1 MLSLAHLDDG
11 SGTIAAESNTDTT
24 QGPITSPHTGIDGR
38 ATWVGANVVKRRPED
53 FGTLLSGRPV
63 FQGAMGQF
71 ALCDKQSAGG
81 TDELRKARPRK
92 AEMWTVS
99 P

>member
-1 MLSLAHLDDG
+1 M
-11 SGTIAAESNTDTT
+11 

-38 ATWVGANVVKRRPED
+38 ATWVGANVVKRRPGD
-53 FGTLLSGRPV
+53 FGTLLSGLPV
-63 FQGAMGQF
+63 FQGAMGQLRG
-71 ALCDKQSAGG
+71 AISKVRGG
-81 TDELRKARPRK
+81 MDELRRARPRK